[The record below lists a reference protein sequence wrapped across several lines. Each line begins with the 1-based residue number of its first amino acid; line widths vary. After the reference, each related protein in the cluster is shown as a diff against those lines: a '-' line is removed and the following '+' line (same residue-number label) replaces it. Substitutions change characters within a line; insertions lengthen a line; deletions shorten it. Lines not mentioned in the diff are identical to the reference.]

1 MADGICTGVVVG
13 DFIEKIPNKDC
24 ETVDRCQKRGTM
36 DKKPLESVNKFYLV
50 DKSDKL
56 YDKLC
61 SNNAL
66 KLEDEL
72 MPCEEE
78 CRRKRCVDRYDSS
91 ESSDSGVA
99 VLSCTDCSGSSTAS
113 SDITDPGSPFS
124 TASNHSEDS
133 VSQSAK
139 MPPTQ
144 NTHHSP
150 WSWNAEDRPLLRRN
164 LDDRTNCQGPEE
176 KKKRTNENGRSK
188 VAPTIPEQ
196 ARKTTDSNLCSKPKT
211 SKLPKKQEVNK
222 MHQGKITEY
231 FKTHVKPV
239 NGFKSKGVA
248 ARAKNK
254 SVPVVDQ
261 QTQFDSLKAQNMRR
275 CVKSVTSK
283 KQPPTS
289 KAKKFVPVSVPRKI
303 LPAPAKSE
311 TITIR
316 NNVNNIINFPLAL
329 STVNFTPNLTYLHT
343 KVPKPPDNIFAP
355 QFASITDKINAI
367 PSAIPI
373 INRTQ
378 CLNVIQPIHP
388 KIATI
393 NNFNCVKLNAT
404 VVPIVKVNNLPS
416 KLNGSNRSDILGGQP
431 NDLGLLETAMPTV
444 LTPKQL
450 NLGECQ
456 PVNVCQPVVNIGA
469 LASVNQCIGVSEMHT
484 PMEIGSGR
492 CHVDLASSSECHGQ
506 VAECRGDSQGSDFC
520 CSSSNSETVVRD
532 RTPSPNTCTSSS
544 SDDSGISSEVCSDRS
559 SVEKSISSDS
569 GVSDSLEIK
578 VNVPVSVESQKSPIL
593 SKPKTIRFPFKQK
606 EIERRDSQKSLSGGD
621 SASCRWA
628 DCTAQFDTSGALLE
642 HLQHKHVISQAT
654 RDEYT
659 CFWSGCKVHGRTS
672 CSRSWL
678 ERHVLAHAGT
688 KLFRCIVDGCRQ
700 RFNSQLTLQRHVNGH
715 FNADGKPTDPAKK
728 SPENS
733 STKLFKRNGKK
744 IRFRRQPWSAR
755 MFDFIDSGIME
766 GVQYKLM
773 ALTQK
778 RTGGDISTPGDE
790 IKLQSEVLARRIGND
805 GTANFLIRWHPQ
817 DIVSDEWVTEKEFKT
832 VKVVRIPSLD
842 APAKDALIPAL
853 GLGPENTRKH
863 RRKPM
868 KRQT

>member
-24 ETVDRCQKRGTM
+24 EIVDRCQKRVTM
-36 DKKPLESVNKFYLV
+36 DKEPPESVNQFYLV

-99 VLSCTDCSGSSTAS
+99 ALSCTDCSGSSTAS

-124 TASNHSEDS
+124 TTSNHSEDS

-150 WSWNAEDRPLLRRN
+150 WSWNAEDQPLLRQNLEDRARN
-164 LDDRTNCQGPEE
+164 V
-176 KKKRTNENGRSK
+176 NEN
-188 VAPTIPEQ
+188 PELP
-196 ARKTTDSNLCSKPKT
+196 RKTNMCSKPKT
-211 SKLPKKQEVNK
+211 SKLPKKQQQEVNK

-239 NGFKSKGVA
+239 NGFKKGVVV
-248 ARAKNK
+248 RTTKTK
-254 SVPVVDQ
+254 SVPLVDQ
-261 QTQFDSLKAQNMRR
+261 QTQFNSLKVQRKCTA
-275 CVKSVTSK
+275 KSAPNK
-283 KQPPTS
+283 KQPATS
-289 KAKKFVPVSVPRKI
+289 KPKKFVPVTVPRKI

-343 KVPKPPDNIFAP
+343 KVPKPPDTIFAP
-355 QFASITDKINAI
+355 QYASITDKINAI

-373 INRTQ
+373 INRTP
-378 CLNVIQPIHP
+378 CLNVIQP
-388 KIATI
+388 KITTI

-416 KLNGSNRSDILGGQP
+416 K
-431 NDLGLLETAMPTV
+431 
-444 LTPKQL
+444 QL
-450 NLGECQ
+450 KID
-456 PVNVCQPVVNIGA
+456 VCPPVVNHCLSSIGA
-469 LASVNQCIGVSEMHT
+469 LTGVNQCLGVSECSPEMLDT
-484 PMEIGSGR
+484 PMDVGGDR
-492 CHVDLASSSECHGQ
+492 CQLVVANDAPAECQNVVDECHGR
-506 VAECRGDSQGSDFC
+506 VTEFRECRVEDSQGSDFG
-520 CSSSNSETVVRD
+520 CSSSNSD
-532 RTPSPNTCTSSS
+532 RTSSPSTCTSSS
-544 SDDSGISSEVCSDRS
+544 SDDTCNDSGISSEVCSDRS
-559 SVEKSISSDS
+559 SVETVSSDS
-569 GVSDSLEIK
+569 GVSVVDNLEIK
-578 VNVPVSVESQKSPIL
+578 VNVPVTVECQKSPIL
-593 SKPKTIRFPFKQK
+593 SKPKTIRFPFKQQ
-606 EIERRDSQKSLSGGD
+606 EIERRDSQKSLSSGD
-621 SASCRWA
+621 SGRCRWA
-628 DCTAQFDTSGALLE
+628 ECTAQFDTSGALLE

-715 FNADGKPTDPAKK
+715 FNADGKPTDPTKK
-728 SPENS
+728 TPENS

-755 MFDFIDSGIME
+755 MFDFIDCGIME
-766 GVQYKLM
+766 GVQHKLM
-773 ALTQK
+773 SITQK

-790 IKLQSEVLARRIGND
+790 IRLQSEVLAKRIGND
-805 GTANFLIRWHPQ
+805 GTTNFLIRWHPQ
-817 DIVSDEWVTEKEFKT
+817 NIVSDEWVTEKDFKT
-832 VKVVRIPSLD
+832 MRTVPIPSLD
-842 APAKDALIPAL
+842 ASAKDALIPIL
-853 GLGPENTRKH
+853 GLGPDRIRKH
-863 RRKPM
+863 RRKPL
-868 KRQT
+868 KWQT